1 MRVSNQMTVDASLSD
16 LYRTMDNL
24 MKSQQELSSQKRV
37 NSPSDDPFSA
47 YKAIGARS
55 QVSIIEQY
63 SKNIDDING
72 WVGATDTALTSVN
85 EDLQEVRT
93 LAVSAA
99 NGTLDDSQR
108 GTIADQVDQLRDA
121 IVQLGNTKYTDR
133 YLFSGTNTKTK
144 PFTWS
149 GTDVTYSGNSAS
161 MNRDIGPGAQVKTNM
176 TGEEVFMGLTV
187 NGSTSNVFKLLN
199 DLSTAMRANNT
210 SSVGDSLL
218 QGVDDALNQ
227 VEEKL
232 GQVGATE
239 NRLTKMSDALS
250 TLKEKQTTLLS
261 NAEDIDIAEATIN
274 LQTNQNAYQATL
286 AATAKVILPS
296 LIDYLK

>member
-1 MRVSNQMTVDASLSD
+1 
-16 LYRTMDNL
+16 
-24 MKSQQELSSQKRV
+24 
-37 NSPSDDPFSA
+37 
-47 YKAIGARS
+47 
-55 QVSIIEQY
+55 
-63 SKNIDDING
+63 
-72 WVGATDTALTSVN
+72 
-85 EDLQEVRT
+85 
-93 LAVSAA
+93 
-99 NGTLDDSQR
+99 
-108 GTIADQVDQLRDA
+108 
-121 IVQLGNTKYTDR
+121 
-133 YLFSGTNTKTK
+133 
-144 PFTWS
+144 
-149 GTDVTYSGNSAS
+149 
-161 MNRDIGPGAQVKTNM
+161 
-176 TGEEVFMGLTV
+176 MGLTV

-261 NAEDIDIAEATIN
+261 NAEDVDIAEATIN

-286 AATAKVILPS
+286 AATAKVLGLTLVTADRNLLDLTEIATLPNR
-296 LIDYLK
+296 YPAR